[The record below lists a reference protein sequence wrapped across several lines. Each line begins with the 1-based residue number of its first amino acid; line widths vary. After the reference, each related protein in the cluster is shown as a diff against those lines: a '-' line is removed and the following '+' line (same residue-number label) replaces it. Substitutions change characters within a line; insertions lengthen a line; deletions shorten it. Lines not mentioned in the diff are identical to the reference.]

1 MAEIKEGRSLGEL
14 FSDLVQ
20 ETRTLVQQEV
30 RLAKTEMSEKASAVG
45 RDVSSIVLGG
55 AIAYAGL
62 LAVMAAIIMGLSRVM
77 SGWLAAL
84 IVGVI
89 MAGVG
94 LVVIQSSRSGLKQ
107 AASVTPEKTQQ
118 TLQEDKQWL
127 KERIK

>member
-30 RLAKTEMSEKASAVG
+30 QLAKTEMSEKASEVG
-45 RDVSSIVLGG
+45 RDVSSMVLGG

-62 LAVMAAIIMGLSRVM
+62 LAVMAAIIIGLGRVIP
-77 SGWLAAL
+77 SWLAAL
-84 IVGVI
+84 IVGVV

-94 LVVIQSSRSGLKQ
+94 LVVIQSSRSGLKK
-107 AASVTPEKTQQ
+107 ASMTPERTTE

-127 KERIK
+127 KEQIK